1 MRISID
7 ATGLG
12 RTKTGTVVYLT
23 EILHQWNQDPK
34 VQHEFIIF
42 SGAYG
47 VRHLRPLGL
56 DRRFKVILAPTL
68 RLARIAWQQFVMPKW
83 MESAGVDVHWG
94 AGFVLPMVS
103 TKPMVV
109 TIHDLT
115 FQMFPHMHEI
125 IKRWY
130 FPFVISRSVRQARAV
145 LTVSKS
151 TRADLYRLLPRSRG
165 KTTVTPLA
173 ARTLGSLR
181 PSRKTRSAPTK
192 FQGYLLFIGT
202 LEPRKNLKRLLL
214 AWQGL
219 DPGLRAGRKL
229 RVVGAFGWMMG
240 KTLRHFERDPSI
252 EFHGEV
258 TDAELGRLL
267 TGSLGFVYP
276 SLYEGFGLPV
286 IEAMSMGLPVMT
298 SDIGATREVAGDAA
312 ILVDPYSVD
321 SICAGLGQLISY
333 NELRQ
338 HLGAKGLKR
347 AAQFSWNSTANQT
360 LAILHK
366 AAQSRSKPILK
377 L

>member
-56 DRRFKVILAPTL
+56 DRRFKVIPAPTL

-181 PSRKTRSAPTK
+181 PSRKSRSTPTK
-192 FQGYLLFIGT
+192 FPGYLLFIGT
-202 LEPRKNLKRLLL
+202 LEPRKNLERLLL

-258 TDAELGRLL
+258 RDAELGRLL
-267 TGSLGFVYP
+267 SGSLGFVYP

-286 IEAMSMGLPVMT
+286 IEAMSMGIPVLT
-298 SDIGATREVAGDAA
+298 SKVGATREVAEGAA
-312 ILVDPYSVD
+312 ILVDPESVED
-321 SICAGLGQLISY
+321 IRSGIHRLLKESGLRRKLSA
-333 NELRQ
+333 
-338 HLGAKGLKR
+338 LGIKR
-347 AAQFSWNSTANQT
+347 ATRFSWEQTAKKT
-360 LAILHK
+360 LQVIERLLPA
-366 AAQSRSKPILK
+366 
-377 L
+377 